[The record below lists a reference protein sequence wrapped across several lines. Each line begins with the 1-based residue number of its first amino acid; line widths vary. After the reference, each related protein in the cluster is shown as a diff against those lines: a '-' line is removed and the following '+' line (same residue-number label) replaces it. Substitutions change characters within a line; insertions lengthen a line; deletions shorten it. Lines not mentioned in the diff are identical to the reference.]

1 MNTRIKLLLYAV
13 AVIIGIPFLLGGCS
27 SQILK
32 VTISDTY
39 YLRNN
44 YVDEDIFFDI
54 YVAEITLENSS
65 AEMLNFIGKHVEDG
79 QGKNYKANF
88 TYEEDWGKSCSSTC
102 SSDAKYLDAG
112 AIKPGYFGVVGEVP
126 QDATALRAYIETE
139 TELIVFL
146 LPDPGEIEI
155 REVIIHSEK

>member
-1 MNTRIKLLLYAV
+1 MNTRIKLLLFVA
-13 AVIIGIPFLLGGCS
+13 AVIIGLPFLLGGCG
-27 SQILK
+27 SQILN

-65 AEMLNFIGKHVEDG
+65 AEMLNFIGKHIEDG
-79 QGKNYKANF
+79 QGRSYKANF
-88 TYEEDWGKSCSSTC
+88 TYEEDWGESCSSTC

-112 AIKPGYFGVVGEVP
+112 TIKPGYFGVVGEVP
-126 QDATALRAYIETE
+126 RDATALKAYIETE
-139 TELIVFL
+139 TELLVFS
-146 LPDPGEIEI
+146 LPDPGNLETK
-155 REVIIHSEK
+155 EVIIHSEE